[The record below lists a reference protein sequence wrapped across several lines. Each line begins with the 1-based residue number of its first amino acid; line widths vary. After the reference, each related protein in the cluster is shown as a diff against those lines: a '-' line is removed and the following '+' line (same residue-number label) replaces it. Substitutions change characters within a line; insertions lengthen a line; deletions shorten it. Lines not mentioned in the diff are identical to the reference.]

1 MEKSSKEEG
10 LMKILFLFF
19 LLLYPQQGWSKA
31 QCPAGLTQQQC
42 CNQDPRGA
50 TLTSCDNSCGTC
62 TGGYYAGCFK
72 CTGASHDTSL
82 DAASCAT
89 GCQRCT
95 SATHCTRCEVG
106 YYMNS
111 YDCFKCP
118 ANAYC
123 DGYTYECYDGYEYNS
138 SSKSCVKSTKSS
150 YDIYYRDA
158 VWTSNTQK
166 NSTPVQASSLSE
178 AASAIQTAWAPKYAT
193 CSGNSSANTVS
204 CTCDTGE
211 AGVQYFWLGSNCIT
225 FASSHPGVC
234 YKAGTYYSSYDSSG
248 SPGND
253 CNTAYEECP
262 ADCAACTA
270 SGGVQCT
277 RCKSGYYIYNGECVS
292 SCPSG
297 YAPENGE
304 CVEAAEDPDPM
315 SGSCPSPLKLSSDG
329 CCCVK

>member
-1 MEKSSKEEG
+1 
-10 LMKILFLFF
+10 MKKLFLVAGMLAGSF
-19 LLLYPQQGWSKA
+19 LYSQVAAAASGDCGFYGYDSNGKA
-31 QCPAGLTQQQC
+31 MYYDCDSVDM
-42 CNQDPRGA
+42 NQNIGS
-50 TLTSCDNSCGTC
+50 LGNLSGNF
-62 TGGYYAGCFK
+62 TGG
-72 CTGASHDTSL
+72 TT
-82 DAASCAT
+82 AT
-89 GCQRCT
+89 
-95 SATHCTRCEVG
+95 
-106 YYMNS
+106 
-111 YDCFKCP
+111 K
-118 ANAYC
+118 
-123 DGYTYECYDGYEYNS
+123 
-138 SSKSCVKSTKSS
+138 KSF
-150 YDIYYRDA
+150 DIYYRDA

-204 CTCDTGE
+204 CTCDTEE

-248 SPGND
+248 SPGSD